1 MTQIRLQKIIA
12 DAGVTSR
19 RKAEEMIEDGRV
31 RVNRHVVTELGAKAD
46 PAKDLVEVDKKP
58 ITGSN
63 SYAPKHHILLYKP
76 KGVISS
82 VTDPERRPVVTDFV
96 RKIKARLYPVGRLD
110 FDAEGAII
118 LTNDG
123 ELTNR
128 LIHPRYK
135 VPKRYLVKV
144 SDHPD
149 ERQIKRLQN
158 GVRLDDGM
166 TAPAKVRLVRETAE
180 NSWLEITVIEGRNR
194 LIKRMCQAV
203 GHPVL
208 KLKRVAFAG
217 ITLRGLKPGD
227 YRALTGEE
235 VSRLSSFQVQPRKKR
250 AKTFKR
256 A

>member
-1 MTQIRLQKIIA
+1 MAQIRLQKIIA
-12 DAGVTSR
+12 DAGITSR

-31 RVNRHVVTELGAKAD
+31 RVNRSVVTELGAKAD
-46 PAKDLVEVDKKP
+46 PAKDLVEVDKKA
-58 ITGSN
+58 ITGQGS
-63 SYAPKHHILLYKP
+63 SSPKHYILLYKP

-82 VTDPERRPVVTDFV
+82 VTDPERRPVVTDFIK
-96 RKIKARLYPVGRLD
+96 KIKARLYPVGRLD
-110 FDAEGAII
+110 FDAEGVII

-144 SDHPD
+144 SDLPD
-149 ERQIKRLQN
+149 ERSLKRLQN

-166 TAPAKVRLVRETAE
+166 TAPAKVRFVRKTAE

-194 LIKRMCQAV
+194 LIKKMCQAI

-208 KLKRVAFAG
+208 KLKRISFAG

-227 YRALTGEE
+227 YRPLTDEE
-235 VSRLSSFQVQPRKKR
+235 VSRLSSFETHTKKKR
-250 AKTFKR
+250 AKTSKR